1 MERDRR
7 NPPVSAPRVGARTA
21 AAYAVAGLVHLV
33 TAALFTGSVLLIVV
47 GFRTVVQPMTGLAL
61 LGLALAV
68 RPRLGRLDPGLPT
81 LREADAPALFDL
93 LGGIADTCG
102 VRRPEAVQLSP
113 AFSVTVA
120 RYGLSRKRCL
130 VIGLPLWATYPPQ
143 QRVAAVARALAYA
156 APRNVRSRAFVAMAV
171 ESLTAGSGAM
181 WANDTTYISWHANPY
196 AWRAGDVA
204 DGARR
209 FDRRGRTSEWVLWIP
224 RAVTAATARLLLRL
238 TLPATRR
245 ALLEA
250 DDAAARAAS
259 TEAAVAALED
269 EGLARAVCVEAHRLV
284 IETRTRAPRRSAAA
298 PQPDFWEKVARHAA
312 GLRERRGGDAVRSPL
327 DASRVAR
334 LGAAPRHRATITAD
348 EPGLTR
354 IADELR
360 LPARAVVDTMMR
372 DGVTV
377 PQEPAVTAAGA

>member
-1 MERDRR
+1 M
-7 NPPVSAPRVGARTA
+7 
-21 AAYAVAGLVHLV
+21 VHLV
-33 TAALFTGSVLLIVV
+33 TAALFTGSVLLILL
-47 GFRTVVQPMTGLAL
+47 GFRTVVQPMMGLAL
-61 LGLALAV
+61 LGLALAM
-68 RPRLGRLDPGLPT
+68 RPRLGRLDPDLPA
-81 LREADAPALFDL
+81 LREADAPALFGL

-102 VRRPEAVQLSP
+102 VRRPDTVQFGP
-113 AFSVTVA
+113 EFSVTVTHH
-120 RYGLSRKRCL
+120 GFFRKRCL
-130 VIGLPLWATYPPQ
+130 VIGLPLWAAYPPR
-143 QRVAAVARALAYA
+143 QRVAAIAHALAYA
-156 APRNVRSRAFVAMAV
+156 APRNVRSRAFVAMAL

-181 WANDTTYISWHANPY
+181 WANDTTYISWHANAY

-209 FDRRGRTSEWVLWIP
+209 FDRRGRASEWVLWIP
-224 RAVTAATARLLLRL
+224 RAATAATARLLLRL

-259 TEAAVAALED
+259 TEAAVAALKDED
-269 EGLARAVCVEAHRLV
+269 LARPVCVEAHRLV
-284 IETRTRAPRRSAAA
+284 IEAKTHAPRRSAAA

-312 GLRERRGGDAVRSPL
+312 RLRAQRGSDATAGSL

-334 LGAAPRHRATITAD
+334 LSAAPQHRATITLD

-360 LPARAVVDTMMR
+360 LPEKAVVVKMMR
-372 DGVTV
+372 DGVAV
-377 PQEPAVTAAGA
+377 PQEPAEPAAAA